1 MKLVELDTE
10 VETPKGTRYLVRRQ
24 WAFPVRAAGKT
35 RYYLQ
40 KLSLVLPRWLN
51 WLGRR
56 LAGR

>member
-10 VETPKGTRYLVRRQ
+10 VEVPKGTRYLVRRRR
-24 WAFPVRAAGKT
+24 AFPVRAAGKT

-40 KLSLVLPRWLN
+40 KLPLVLPQWLN

>member
-24 WAFPVRAAGKT
+24 RILPVRDGKGET
-35 RYYLQ
+35 RYYLR
-40 KLSLVLPRWLN
+40 KLPFVLPRWLN

-56 LAGR
+56 LAE